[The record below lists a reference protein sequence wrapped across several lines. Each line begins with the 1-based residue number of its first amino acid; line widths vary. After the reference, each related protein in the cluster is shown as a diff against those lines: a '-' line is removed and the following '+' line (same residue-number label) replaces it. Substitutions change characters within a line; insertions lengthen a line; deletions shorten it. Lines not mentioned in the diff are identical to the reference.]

1 MKIPPLPALLF
12 LTTFLTSHAF
22 AQPPSPEPPLSTPAL
37 IPTPLVRAPDAAL
50 LAQLPPA
57 PTGFSWL
64 LYKNC
69 ALLRPDGWHHQ
80 ARPDAPAQNLTGAF
94 ALSPESF
101 SEKKPFE
108 HGFTVQIHQNDR
120 ARFGAP
126 PSQAV
131 AAFLQPLAARLPKT
145 DLLLYKEN
153 STPTGATRILRHRDA
168 PPGLTP
174 LIIHRY
180 YVANDTQDILHVFT
194 YESPESK
201 WDENWKT
208 FGTPIL
214 GKLLIL
220 SAEP

>member
-1 MKIPPLPALLF
+1 MKNPPLPTLLF
-12 LTTFLTSHAF
+12 LATLLASSAL
-22 AQPPSPEPPLSTPAL
+22 AQPPSPEPPLSTPAP

-57 PTGFSWL
+57 PEGFSWL

-69 ALLRPDGWHHQ
+69 SLLRPAGWHYHT
-80 ARPDAPAQNLTGAF
+80 RPDDPAKNLTGAF
-94 ALSPESF
+94 ALSPEAF

-108 HGFTVQIHQNDR
+108 HGFTVQIHQNVR

-126 PSQAV
+126 ASEAI
-131 AAFLQPLAARLPKT
+131 AAFLQPLATRLPKA

-153 STPTGATRILRHRDA
+153 PTPTGATRILRHRDA

-180 YVANDTQDILHVFT
+180 YVANDTNDTLHVFT
-194 YESPESK
+194 YESPEAR
-201 WDENWKT
+201 WEENWKT

-214 GKLLIL
+214 GKVLIL
-220 SAEP
+220 SAHP